1 MSESLPAAFGQIV
14 RAHRERAGLTQAE
27 LAVAANVS
35 ESYIQR
41 IEYGQRT
48 PTITVFLQL
57 AKALNVEPAEFLQEI
72 LRLQAILSNNPQSHD

>member
-1 MSESLPAAFGQIV
+1 MNKSLPAAFGQIV
-14 RAHRERAGLTQAE
+14 RAHREQVDLTQAE

-48 PTITVFLQL
+48 PTITVFLQI
-57 AKALNVEPAEFLQEI
+57 ARALDVEPTEFLQEF
-72 LRLQAILSNNPQSHD
+72 LRLQTILRNNSG

>member
-1 MSESLPAAFGQIV
+1 MDNPLASAFGQIV
-14 RAHRERAGLTQAE
+14 RAHRERAALTQAE

-48 PTITVFLQL
+48 PTITVFLQI
-57 AKALNVEPAEFLQEI
+57 AKAFGVEPTEFLQEV
-72 LRLQAILSNNPQSHD
+72 LRLETILGNNHF

>member
-1 MSESLPAAFGQIV
+1 MKNSFSAAFGQIV
-14 RAHRERAGLTQAE
+14 RTHRERTNLTQAE

-57 AKALNVEPAEFLQEI
+57 AKALDAEPAEFLQEI
-72 LRLQAILSNNPQSHD
+72 LRLQNVFSDSPR